1 MASISA
7 SGTGFAART
16 MGSAISRAITRKRRA
31 AVGLALLAV
40 PLIGAAP
47 VGSLQ
52 VEIDHLRSAKGM
64 LRLCLTADPD
74 NFPNCVDDRD
84 AVTRS
89 VPAGQTSIRFPGL
102 PRGDYAVAVI
112 HDENGN
118 AKLDTF
124 AGIPKEGFGF
134 SNNPAIRFG
143 PPRFKAARFTLA
155 SDAESQQVRM
165 RYIL

>member
-1 MASISA
+1 M
-7 SGTGFAART
+7 
-16 MGSAISRAITRKRRA
+16 
-31 AVGLALLAV
+31 

-47 VGSLQ
+47 VGSLEVDIAQ
-52 VEIDHLRSAKGM
+52 LRSAKG
-64 LRLCLTADPD
+64 LIRICLTADPA
-74 NFPNCVDDRD
+74 NFPNCVDDHD

-89 VPAGQTSIRFPGL
+89 VPAGQHGIRFTAL

-134 SNNPAIRFG
+134 SRNPPIRFG
-143 PPRFKAARFTLA
+143 PPRFSAARFTLA
-155 SDAESQQVRM
+155 SDAETQQVRM